1 MENKKDY
8 IKQISELLIDLINNS
23 IQASID
29 AGLFDANIKHEYT
42 IKNILNIVYDLNII
56 NTNDIKSNYPGID
69 LIDEINKTVYQI
81 SSEKDKKD
89 KIDDTIKKIEKNDL
103 IKEHNISHIA
113 VIFLTKEKISFR
125 NNSKETWEKWAKD
138 HNVFL
143 EYYNLDELK
152 TKIINKL
159 KKEHNDEKIY
169 RLLQYLQINKK
180 DYLLTFEIPLY
191 YNKIN
196 KKLQQY
202 TTSNFIELQTQFE
215 NFMKSDNKILLIKAV
230 QGHGKTHFIKFLAE
244 NSNFN
249 WHIPVLLTN
258 IRYLDGI
265 LQDFNKHL
273 NWVIIIDDI
282 DRYDEDF
289 KRYLINGIQ
298 SKNNIK
304 VILTCRKTY
313 EFNIENYN
321 SNITYE
327 ILPIKWEEKH
337 IDELINKYKEIHP
350 EKKLSYYEYEKIKY
364 EANNNPYFILY
375 FLDNNLLNI
384 NECRKKNHTDIVDLI
399 KNNKHIKD
407 ETIINEY
414 LIRIGINIPFNCSE
428 IELFADYE
436 NILELLCDND
446 IMYRESNTY
455 RYIYDI
461 VGDLVLSQAII
472 ENYYENISTL
482 FNNITYN
489 NALNIKYM
497 ANYLSD
503 EKSSSQQIEKNKLL
517 NKLIKECNYIS
528 LDALEILIELYP
540 EFCIKRIQDEL
551 ISIKD
556 SNDLKEHYTR
566 ISTLIDTFAN
576 KINLKNHS
584 NILDNYILDNYID
597 ITFNTFNIL
606 SELEKRI
613 ITPDSFF
620 KQVISANDQEIYYKL
635 KELFY
640 NKRNNEYRNHF
651 FLQLINDLFIKLY
664 YKEIDIDKNLYIWFA
679 NIFTSLIIKYRA
691 FNDIT
696 CLRFIKIYQNK
707 YNKILINYFN
717 KKIILL
723 LKSQKISFHLIYKIE
738 CIIDYY
744 IENDIIELY
753 DIKKVIYSNND
764 YLLYR
769 LAYKE
774 DSIKCFI
781 KPEHYLFSLDLLHAN
796 KNIHKVN
803 NKILADYYIKE
814 YETNSIVKI
823 FQGIS
828 SFNYNKDVFLYILKQ
843 RQDVTV
849 ILKDIDIN
857 IINQDLL
864 AMIATTYKKPISI
877 NECKAL
883 NDFFL
888 ATYNNRINLKYN
900 LNKYILFLENLN
912 QIEKINGFNFLFK
925 TLLEI
930 TITINDITEIYQQFI
945 IQIEKNNLYTEN
957 ILNTLLEYLSYI
969 KVIEQENYLIIIKE
983 ITLKQLCYF
992 FSVNNID
999 SPYLIFKIFN
1009 MFNINNNDIV
1019 NFTSNIVLNDET
1031 VHSLKID
1038 YYSLII
1044 TSYEK
1049 FSALLEYLY
1058 NQYNSSSD
1066 RENLA
1071 YIYYYFIN
1079 KKVYHQYISKYI
1091 RNTLKS
1097 KNINRLHFLIQV
1109 FSYEYVY
1116 IQDLSSIIKNLYSN
1130 NPSIDTIITI
1140 KEFLRNIGTTELER
1154 WKFFLSLVEHLEY
1167 EELKEYIK
1175 NQISNEIEWYKE
1187 HEKKYYER
1195 PYKPHTEPNHE

>member
-8 IKQISELLIDLINNS
+8 IEQISELLSELINNS
-23 IQASID
+23 IQASKD
-29 AGLFDANIKHEYT
+29 AGLLDASIKHEYT
-42 IKNILNIVYDLNII
+42 IKNILNIVYDFNII

-69 LIDEINKTVYQI
+69 LVDETNNTVYQI
-81 SSEKDKKD
+81 TSQQDKHKEKINK
-89 KIDDTIKKIEKNDL
+89 TIKEIEKNDL
-103 IKEHNISHIA
+103 IKKHSISHIA

-169 RLLQYLQINKK
+169 RLLQYLQINNKK
-180 DYLLTFEIPLY
+180 ALYTFEINKY
-191 YNKIN
+191 YKKIYKN
-196 KKLQQY
+196 LQNF
-202 TTSNFIELQTQFE
+202 TTSNLIDLKKNVD
-215 NFMKSDNKILLIKAV
+215 NFMLSDTQILLIKAV
-230 QGHGKTHFIKFLAE
+230 QGHGKSHFINYLAE

-249 WHIPVLLTN
+249 WHIPALITN
-258 IRYLDGI
+258 TSCLKGI
-265 LQDFNKHL
+265 LDYFNAKV

-282 DRYDEDF
+282 DRYEKDF
-289 KRYLINGIQ
+289 IQYMIDGIQ
-298 SKNNIK
+298 GYDNIK
-304 VILTCRKTY
+304 LIFTCRQAY
-313 EFNIENYN
+313 EFNIENYSYTIQCQELN
-321 SNITYE
+321 
-327 ILPIKWEEKH
+327 IKWEEKH

-428 IELFADYE
+428 IELSADYE

-446 IMYRESNTY
+446 IMYRENNTY

-461 VGDLVLSQAII
+461 VGDLVLSQALIK
-472 ENYYENISTL
+472 NYYENISTL

-503 EKSSSQQIEKNKLL
+503 EKSSLQQIEKNKLL

-556 SNDLKEHYTR
+556 SNDLKAHYTR

-584 NILDNYILDNYID
+584 NILDNYID

-620 KQVISANDQEIYYKL
+620 KQVISANEQSIYLKL
-635 KELFY
+635 KSLFY
-640 NKRNNEYRNHF
+640 NKKSSNYRNYF
-651 FLQLINDLFIKLY
+651 FIKLVEY
-664 YKEIDIDKNLYIWFA
+664 LFSAFHCCRITNIDKNLYTWFA
-679 NIFTSLIIKYRA
+679 NIFTSLVIYYKQFYILNFFRYFKKY
-691 FNDIT
+691 N
-696 CLRFIKIYQNK
+696 NK
-707 YNKILINYFN
+707 YSEILISFLN
-717 KKIILL
+717 KKIIILL
-723 LKSQKISFHLIYKIE
+723 NNKNISLKLISNIE
-738 CIIDYY
+738 YTIDYHLK
-744 IENDIIELY
+744 NNIIELY
-753 DIKKVIYSNND
+753 DIKKIIYSNND

-781 KPEHYLFSLDLLHAN
+781 KPEHYLFSLELLHAN
-796 KNIHKVN
+796 KSVHKVN

-823 FQGIS
+823 FQDIS
-828 SFNYNKDVFLYILKQ
+828 SFNYNKDIFLYILKQ
-843 RQDVTV
+843 RQDVIV

-864 AMIATTYKKPISI
+864 AMIATAYKKPISI
-877 NECKAL
+877 NECKTL

-930 TITINDITEIYQQFI
+930 TITINDTMEIYQQFI

-983 ITLKQLCYF
+983 ITLKQLAYF
-992 FSVNNID
+992 FNFNNI
-999 SPYLIFKIFN
+999 SKPYLIFKIFHI
-1009 MFNINNNDIV
+1009 FDINNNDIID
-1019 NFTSNIVLNDET
+1019 FTSNIVLNDET
-1031 VHSLKID
+1031 VHSLNID

-1049 FSALLEYLY
+1049 FSVLLEYLY

-1066 RENLA
+1066 RENLT
-1071 YIYYYFIN
+1071 YTYYYFIN

-1175 NQISNEIEWYKE
+1175 NQISNEIEWHKE